1 LDKVGYWLDKSDI
14 KDGMSLTPETPS
26 KPFSISYRVGDLLI
40 DVGARR
46 VTREGLELDLSG
58 RTFDLLL
65 ALVRAA
71 PSLVSTQELMDR
83 VWGRVVIGPETVIQR
98 IMLLR
103 QRLGDSAENPLYV
116 AAVRGHGYRMVAAVT
131 ELAPP
136 PQAAIASASPAV
148 ATDRPHR
155 PPGLLGR
162 WTRYQVAL
170 GLALA
175 LASALVVGGAALWW
189 VHGHSGDAAVAAS
202 GTHPVPPRPIP
213 APVPRSSVAVMPFAN
228 LTGDS
233 AKDYLGD
240 GIAEEL
246 INSLAQVPG
255 LMVPARTSTFAYRG
269 RNSDIRQIGR
279 DLNVAAVLEGSVRGA
294 GARLRV
300 GARLVDAASGFEIWS
315 QDYDRQSADLFK
327 LQDDLAAQIVQALR
341 RYMNVSLPAPA
352 PRSRTTQD
360 IQAYDLYLQGREA
373 FRGTR
378 PSVQPALALI
388 NKALA
393 RDPDFADALAQR
405 AALRAFPAV
414 FGAAPKALLD
424 QAQRD
429 ATRALAL
436 NPSSANGHTA
446 LEMMQAIH
454 WHWLD
459 AESSY
464 RETMVTSAD
473 DPYFRDYHITFLL
486 RAAGRMR
493 QAESELMVSYRLAPT
508 EGYTIH
514 ELIVTESLLGHD
526 AEAVRLV
533 ELFSNLVSQE
543 PPAGEDALPYLR
555 RALRAG
561 QYADAAKWGTR
572 ALSNSLRDAGGEAT
586 VKIFSASLADPAKRP
601 AADRALREFM
611 PRLLQSSDGDRV
623 KMFFVA
629 AFAMIDDLAGAYE
642 LTQDLLDQ
650 RFAANGSGGV
660 DWGEIWTMEMRA
672 FRQDARFQ
680 VLMARVKLPEYWN
693 QYGPPDACD
702 FKDGKLKCR

>member
-1 LDKVGYWLDKSDI
+1 
-14 KDGMSLTPETPS
+14 MSLTPGTPS
-26 KPFSISYRVGDLLI
+26 TPASVSYRVGDLLI
-40 DVGARR
+40 DVGIRR
-46 VTREGLELDLSG
+46 ITREGFELELSG

-71 PSLVSTQELMDR
+71 PNLVSTQELMDR
-83 VWGRVVIGPETVIQR
+83 VWAGAVVGPETVIQR

-103 QRLGDSAENPLYV
+103 QRLGDSAENPRYV

-136 PQAAIASASPAV
+136 PAANPSASPAFT
-148 ATDRPHR
+148 TDQPQRS
-155 PPGLLGR
+155 PGLLER
-162 WTRYQVAL
+162 WTRHHVAL

-175 LASALVVGGAALWW
+175 LVSVLVVGGAALWW
-189 VHGHSGDAAVAAS
+189 VHDHSGGSAVAAS
-202 GTHPVPPRPIP
+202 VTRPVPPRPIP
-213 APVPRSSVAVMPFAN
+213 ALAQRSSVAVMPFAN
-228 LTGDS
+228 LTGDNS
-233 AKDYLGD
+233 KDYLGD

-255 LMVPARTSTFAYRG
+255 LKVPARTSTFAYRG

-300 GARLVDAASGFEIWS
+300 GARLVDAVSGFEIWS
-315 QDYDRQSADLFK
+315 QDYDRQSTDLFK
-327 LQDDLAAQIVQALR
+327 LQDDLAAQIVQVLR
-341 RYMNVSLPAPA
+341 RYMNVSLPVPA
-352 PRSRTTQD
+352 AGARTTQD
-360 IQAYDLYLQGREA
+360 LQAYDLYLQGREA

-378 PSVQPALALI
+378 PSAQPALALI

-414 FGAAPKALLD
+414 FGSGPKAALD
-424 QAQRD
+424 EAQHD

-436 NPSSANGHTA
+436 NPRSPNGHTA

-459 AESSY
+459 AENSY

-514 ELIVTESLLGHD
+514 ELIVTESLLEHD

-533 ELFSNLVSQE
+533 ELFRDLVAQE

-572 ALSNSLRDAGGEAT
+572 ALSSSLRDAGGEAT
-586 VKIFSASLADPAKRP
+586 MRIFCAALADPAQRP
-601 AADRALREFM
+601 AADRALRALR
-611 PRLLQSSDGDRV
+611 PRLVQSSDGDRV

-629 AFAMIDDLAGAYE
+629 AFSMIGDLAGAYQ

-660 DWGEIWTMEMRA
+660 DWGEIWTPEMRA
-672 FRQDARFQ
+672 FREDTRFQ

-693 QYGPPDACD
+693 AYGPPDGCD
-702 FKDGKLKCR
+702 FRDGKLTCH